1 MKNNIAIIIV
11 NFLVGEK
18 EFQFLCISVNAP
30 EQSHQ
35 TLKNPQQLDPSLS
48 KVIYLNVDWIGTG
61 LISQWTQ
68 SRSFPSS

>member
-35 TLKNPQQLDPSLS
+35 TLKKPQQLDPSLS
-48 KVIYLNVDWIGTG
+48 KVIYLNVD
-61 LISQWTQ
+61 
-68 SRSFPSS
+68 